1 LTKRFGGVL
10 ALNNVSFGIDRGE
23 IVGLIG
29 PNGSGKTTLL
39 DVVNNFLDKD
49 GGKVYFN
56 GEDVT
61 DLAPHKLAYK
71 GVGRTFQVSRVFE
84 KMTVLEN
91 LLSVPVRGLSSEA
104 KFQRVKYLLETTGLM
119 SVIYEYAKNLSGGQK
134 KLLELS
140 RALMLDPDL
149 MMMDEPF
156 AGVDPAMLDRLIDL
170 VENLN
175 KTGKTFLIIEH
186 NIALVHRLCNRV
198 IVLDE
203 GEVIAEGKPED
214 IQHNARVIEAY
225 LG

>member
-1 LTKRFGGVL
+1 L
-10 ALNNVSFGIDRGE
+10 ALNNVSFGISKGE

-56 GEDVT
+56 GENVT
-61 DLAPHKLAYK
+61 NVAPHKLACK
-71 GVGRTFQVSRVFE
+71 GIGRTFQVSRVFE

-91 LLSVPVRGLSSEA
+91 LLSVPVRRESSEA
-104 KFQRVKYLLETTGLM
+104 KFQRVKDLLETTGLM
-119 SVIYEYAKNLSGGQK
+119 PVIYEYAKNLSGGQK

-170 VENLN
+170 VEDLN

-186 NIALVHRLCNRV
+186 NMALIHRLCNRV
-198 IVLDE
+198 IVLNE
-203 GEVIAEGKPED
+203 GKVIAEGRIED
-214 IQHNARVIEAY
+214 IEHNPRVVEAY
-225 LG
+225 LGSGVK

>member
-1 LTKRFGGVL
+1 MTKRFGGVL

-39 DVVNNFLDKD
+39 DVVNNFLHKD
-49 GGKVYFN
+49 GGKIYFN